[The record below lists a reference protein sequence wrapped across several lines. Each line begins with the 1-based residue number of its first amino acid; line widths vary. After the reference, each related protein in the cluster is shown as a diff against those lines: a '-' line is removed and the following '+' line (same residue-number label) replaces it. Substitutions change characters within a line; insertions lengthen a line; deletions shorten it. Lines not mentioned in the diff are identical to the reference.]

1 MTIENASVPLG
12 PTSWAPTGGSATTVK
27 IRSRNGNTLVAYL
40 DEDLSLLQQKTLNFS
55 VKPPKASASAPNG
68 YTQARC
74 AVSLNQ
80 PFALD
85 NGETTVNTARAELA
99 LDPEATPAERKALRY
114 NLALALLDE
123 DFDEFWDE
131 QSTS

>member
-1 MTIENASVPLG
+1 VQ
-12 PTSWAPTGGSATTVK
+12 
-27 IRSRNGNTLVAYL
+27 AYL
-40 DEDLSLLQQKTLNFS
+40 DEDLSLLEQKTLNLS
-55 VKPPKASASAPNG
+55 VKPAKANASAPNG
-68 YTQARC
+68 YSQARC
-74 AVSLNQ
+74 SATLSQ

-85 NGETTVNTARAELA
+85 NGERTVNTGRVELA

-114 NLALALLDE
+114 NLALVLLDA